1 MKKKKGFT
9 LVELLVV
16 IAILAVLATVSV
28 VGYMGFTKKAHE
40 SNDASLTAQMNTAL
54 QANGVVKKNKT
65 LTEAKKILNQAGLK
79 YNYSVSGDE
88 NSLLVTDQTPS
99 AGTTLTQNSIV
110 CLYTEENETRVSVT
124 VPDLVGMTLSQAEE
138 NLRSKNLNIAYDGSG
153 TVIIKQET
161 KKDSTVEEGTV
172 IKVTL
177 GTE

>member
-1 MKKKKGFT
+1 MLT
-9 LVELLVV
+9 E
-16 IAILAVLATVSV
+16 ILTYIGLTSTDISNATVNVSDSNKSTSV
-28 VGYMGFTKKAHE
+28 TVP
-40 SNDASLTAQMNTAL
+40 DIR
-54 QANGVVKKNKT
+54 NKT

-79 YNYSVSGDE
+79 YNYSVNGDE

-138 NLRSKNLNIAYDGSG
+138 NLRSKNLNITYDGSG
-153 TVIIKQET
+153 TVIVKQET